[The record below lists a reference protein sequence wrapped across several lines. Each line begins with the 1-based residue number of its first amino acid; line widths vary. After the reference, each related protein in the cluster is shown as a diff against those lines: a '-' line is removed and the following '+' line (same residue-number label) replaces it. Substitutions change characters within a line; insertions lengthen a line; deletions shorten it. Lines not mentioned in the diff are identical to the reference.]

1 MNKSF
6 SPLPPFIQ
14 CPMPNKSV
22 KVDRS
27 QEPNLTSQEYREDER
42 RRREFLYESQDMMA
56 DSSTDYDPTQHL
68 EDLEEGEIPA
78 PVQNVTEED
87 SGEEY
92 EEPRASQYVPPS
104 MMVEK
109 RRRLESEEEEE
120 EVQEAGNSLL
130 DIDSSDEESDFNTPE
145 ITMKEHWVGQ
155 KENSK
160 IWNSAKVMFV
170 PESKSKFVG
179 IRPKPTNIVKPTID
193 IVQVINIIVIIIII
207 IVIIVIFSEQNINV
221 DCIVR
226 TVAMG
231 G

>member
-1 MNKSF
+1 MQVN
-6 SPLPPFIQ
+6 
-14 CPMPNKSV
+14 
-22 KVDRS
+22 RS
-27 QEPNLTSQEYREDER
+27 QELNLTSQEYREDER
-42 RRREFLYESQDMMA
+42 RRNELLNKSQDMMA
-56 DSSTDYDPTQHL
+56 ESSTEYDPEYT
-68 EDLEEGEIPA
+68 LEEGEILA
-78 PVQNVTEED
+78 PVGNVTEDD
-87 SGEEY
+87 SGEEF
-92 EEPRASQYVPPS
+92 EELRASQYVPPS

-179 IRPKPTNIVKPTID
+179 VGPQPTNIVKPTID